1 MNATPTIENAA
12 ARFDART
19 VTNHLDVVDR
29 VAVSIV
35 DTRTVEGSTVRFYN
49 ADGFE
54 FMTLKS
60 DDASTR
66 FGALFGEKLVGTR
79 HAEDGRLYAILEDG
93 DSTREEP
100 VGLFPFA
107 DVQVG
112 PNCEFGRRITAVT
125 VEYGPADVTVS
136 LVAPFAEL
144 VTATR
149 PYSEDEADWLR

>member
-1 MNATPTIENAA
+1 MKSMPTVENAA
-12 ARFDART
+12 TWFNAKT
-19 VTNHLDVVDR
+19 VTHHLDVVDR
-29 VAVSIV
+29 QAASIV

-54 FMTLKS
+54 FMTLES
-60 DDASTR
+60 DNVSVR
-66 FGALFGEKLVGTR
+66 FDSLFGRKLVGTR
-79 HAEDGRLYAILEDG
+79 HAEDGRLYAILKDG

-112 PNCEFGRRITAVT
+112 SNCEFGRRITEVV

-136 LVAPFAEL
+136 LVASFAGL

-149 PYSEDEADWLR
+149 PYSESEADWLL